1 MEMNTRIQ
9 VEHPVSEMITGIDL
23 VKAQI
28 EIAAGS
34 KLKIRQ
40 KDVEFRGHAIECR
53 INAEDP
59 DRNFAPCPGKIEQF
73 IPAGG
78 PNVRMDTHAFSGYF
92 IPPYYDSLI
101 GKLIVWGHNRAE
113 ALAVCNRALDEI
125 VVKGVKTTIP
135 FQRRILGHKSF
146 VEGKYDTGFV
156 ENVLQKVNKSTNK
169 EEKKK

>member
-1 MEMNTRIQ
+1 
-9 VEHPVSEMITGIDL
+9 
-23 VKAQI
+23 
-28 EIAAGS
+28 
-34 KLKIRQ
+34 
-40 KDVEFRGHAIECR
+40 
-53 INAEDP
+53 
-59 DRNFAPCPGKIEQF
+59 
-73 IPAGG
+73 
-78 PNVRMDTHAFSGYF
+78 MDTHAFSGYF